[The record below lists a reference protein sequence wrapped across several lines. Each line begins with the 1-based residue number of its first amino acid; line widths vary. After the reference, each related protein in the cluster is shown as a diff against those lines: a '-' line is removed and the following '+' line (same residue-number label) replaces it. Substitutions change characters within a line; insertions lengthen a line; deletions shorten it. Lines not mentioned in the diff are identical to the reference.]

1 MVLDSCG
8 LRCRSACVVRRNS
21 GGAAIGKNRT
31 VLSVAHKFNSST
43 SPSSAGLTPANAAAM
58 SASASA
64 NPLAERLR
72 AASSLLSQAVSGRA
86 SDVAADSAADA
97 AVADSD
103 ITSTVVAVPL
113 ALLQS
118 VLSQLESCIAQ
129 ADSSFVPSGEWA
141 EKMKMQ
147 LRQKGA
153 WLAPSSCACVKANVI
168 SRPTD

>member
-1 MVLDSCG
+1 
-8 LRCRSACVVRRNS
+8 
-21 GGAAIGKNRT
+21 
-31 VLSVAHKFNSST
+31 
-43 SPSSAGLTPANAAAM
+43 M

-72 AASSLLSQAVSGRA
+72 SASLLLSQAVGGRA
-86 SDVAADSAADA
+86 SACAAEASASSAADA
-97 AVADSD
+97 AAAADAD
-103 ITSTVVAVPL
+103 IASTVVAVPL

-129 ADSSFVPSGEWA
+129 ADTSVVPSGEWA

-153 WLAPSSCACVKANVI
+153 WPAPCQCQCPSCRASAI
-168 SRPTD
+168 S